1 MRRWAALG
9 QRFDR
14 HRVTIISSGTVYLA
28 MVSAI
33 PVLMTPYRHDDTIN
47 RNTPQVLTASG
58 QQLFG
63 SLIEVFH
70 YQVNLWMTRQG
81 RFFPGSVAWSLS
93 VFTVFRTRETYKGLL
108 AFLVVVMVVLVAWLV
123 ARLTRRSS
131 TAAVVVV
138 ALCATL
144 TLRAWADGLD
154 SFAGLLPLT
163 ISMAFGS
170 ALLLLRGRGWL
181 SIVLAVTIWSVALI
195 TYEVGILLTPTLC
208 LALWLAG
215 RRFGRS
221 LALLWP
227 TLADGLFVLYLR
239 SHATFEAPA
248 YQSNFE
254 LARVVPTYLKQSAA
268 ALPLSQGWLPGS
280 VAPSISSGLIVMA
293 LVLVGIPAALLLTAV
308 LRSRPDPSWRSIGI
322 VALIGATCWLAPAA
336 LIAITVRWQD
346 GMPAG
351 QGYLSVVWG
360 YVGVALLLVVGWL
373 ALVKRFAGRP
383 GAGARAALVSA
394 TIILSVLAALTA
406 AESFSIAGALSFPA
420 T

>member
-1 MRRWAALG
+1 VRRWAALG

-70 YQVNLWMTRQG
+70 YQVDLWMTRQG

-181 SIVLAVTIWSVALI
+181 SIVLAVTMWSVALI

-248 YQSNFE
+248 
-254 LARVVPTYLKQSAA
+254 
-268 ALPLSQGWLPGS
+268 
-280 VAPSISSGLIVMA
+280 
-293 LVLVGIPAALLLTAV
+293 
-308 LRSRPDPSWRSIGI
+308 
-322 VALIGATCWLAPAA
+322 
-336 LIAITVRWQD
+336 
-346 GMPAG
+346 
-351 QGYLSVVWG
+351 
-360 YVGVALLLVVGWL
+360 
-373 ALVKRFAGRP
+373 
-383 GAGARAALVSA
+383 
-394 TIILSVLAALTA
+394 
-406 AESFSIAGALSFPA
+406 
-420 T
+420 